1 MPIHAD
7 DVETLHDF
15 TIGFMARG
23 QHQASTVRGI
33 ALAVL
38 GGIIWRVDPGS
49 IQIRSSADKLANAL
63 RWISVSGREYV
74 CTYNHHTDQ
83 LEIHD
88 QSRAGA
94 ALHRFTNETPVT
106 DIERIFSTL

>member
-15 TIGFMARG
+15 AVGVMARG
-23 QHQASTVRGI
+23 QHDAPKVRAV
-33 ALAVL
+33 ALAIL

-49 IQIRSSADKLANAL
+49 IEIRFGERNLGNAL
-63 RWISVSGREYV
+63 RWISGSGREYV
-74 CTYNHHTDQ
+74 CTYNHHAGQ
-83 LEIHD
+83 LEMHD
-88 QSRAGA
+88 QSREGA
-94 ALHRFTNETPVT
+94 ALHSFTNETPIT

>member
-7 DVETLHDF
+7 DVETLNEF
-15 TIGFMARG
+15 TAGFMARG
-23 QHQASTVRGI
+23 QHEASKARGI
-33 ALAVL
+33 ALAIL

-49 IQIRSSADKLANAL
+49 IEIRPGAGKLANAL
-63 RWISVSGREYV
+63 RLISVSGREYV

-88 QSRAGA
+88 QSSAGA
-94 ALHRFTNETPVT
+94 PLHSFTNETQIT

>member
-7 DVETLHDF
+7 DIETLHDF

-23 QHQASTVRGI
+23 QHEASKVRGI
-33 ALAVL
+33 ALAIL
-38 GGIIWRVDPGS
+38 GGIIWRVEPGS
-49 IQIRSSADKLANAL
+49 IEITPGAGNVGNAL

-74 CTYNHHTDQ
+74 CTYSRHTDQ
-83 LEIHD
+83 LEIRD
-88 QSRAGA
+88 QNSASA
-94 ALHRFTNETPVT
+94 VLHSFTNETPIT

>member
-1 MPIHAD
+1 MAIHAD

-23 QHQASTVRGI
+23 QHEASKVRGI
-33 ALAVL
+33 ALAIL

-49 IQIRSSADKLANAL
+49 IEIRPGAGKLANAL

-74 CTYNHHTDQ
+74 CMYNHHADQ

-94 ALHRFTNETPVT
+94 ALHSFTNGTPIT